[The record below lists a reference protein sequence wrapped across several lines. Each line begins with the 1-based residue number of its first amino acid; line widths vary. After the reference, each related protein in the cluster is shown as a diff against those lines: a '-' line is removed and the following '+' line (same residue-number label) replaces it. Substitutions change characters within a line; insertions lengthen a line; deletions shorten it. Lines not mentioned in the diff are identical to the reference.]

1 MPGKRPSILPIID
14 GSRPYNVA
22 QTAKRPPI
30 GRPNVGQT
38 TGHIERV
45 RIDWMAWYA
54 IARRRINARPAAS
67 DVGQRL
73 AAIGT
78 TSAVDGLSIA
88 VYNRRWRNSKSY
100 RRHQA
105 YKSARRPLWLPG
117 ACWRLWAW
125 RLFVGLLPI
134 PNE

>member
-1 MPGKRPSILPIID
+1 
-14 GSRPYNVA
+14 
-22 QTAKRPPI
+22 
-30 GRPNVGQT
+30 
-38 TGHIERV
+38 
-45 RIDWMAWYA
+45 MALYA

-100 RRHQA
+100 RRRPTA
-105 YKSARRPLWLPG
+105 YRLPSPVSTYPAGVYRLRPSTVATTHTKAPDGVYGRRALAG
-117 ACWRLWAW
+117 
-125 RLFVGLLPI
+125 VYGLGV
-134 PNE
+134 

>member
-1 MPGKRPSILPIID
+1 MGL
-14 GSRPYNVA
+14 Y
-22 QTAKRPPI
+22 T
-30 GRPNVGQT
+30 
-38 TGHIERV
+38 
-45 RIDWMAWYA
+45 

-100 RRHQA
+100 RRP
-105 YKSARRPLWLPG
+105 YRRYPAGVYRLRPSTVATRHTKAPG
-117 ACWRLWAW
+117 GRYGYLALAGVYGLASSRRRCVA
-125 RLFVGLLPI
+125 LLPHRATRV
-134 PNE
+134 

>member
-1 MPGKRPSILPIID
+1 MGL
-14 GSRPYNVA
+14 Y
-22 QTAKRPPI
+22 T
-30 GRPNVGQT
+30 
-38 TGHIERV
+38 
-45 RIDWMAWYA
+45 

-100 RRHQA
+100 RRPYRRIRPASTACGRLPSPPGIQKRQA
-105 YKSARRPLWLPG
+105 A
-117 ACWRLWAW
+117 AMATWRLLASMGW
-125 RLFVGLLPI
+125 RLVAVVALRSYRTEPQEYKRRRLNKCLNPAGH
-134 PNE
+134 